1 MIETISTRNV
11 NEATFYILNGAS
23 FVKASYK
30 RLYCRTYKVQSEP
43 KKIFDS
49 WHIHLKDVP
58 SEAIDIWWKGIASY
72 NIQDFMKAR
81 ALLKKQIVIF
91 LHDDKN
97 CHNEVKNSP

>member
-1 MIETISTRNV
+1 MKETISTRNV

-58 SEAIDIWWKGIASY
+58 SEAIDIWWKGIASW
-72 NIQDFMKAR
+72 NIQDFMRAR
-81 ALLKKQIVIF
+81 DLIKKKIVLF
-91 LHDDKN
+91 LHENKSRNDDD
-97 CHNEVKNSP
+97 